1 MNFFKIIFTILIV
14 SIFSFMSAVAEQID
28 CAQYEV
34 SNPKYLECVQKNKNE
49 QLKSIKESL
58 DEIIPLSNPF
68 ARDTSDELIAPD
80 DTINIAPDD
89 TINKEYKIQA
99 EKPEEPSKPLIT
111 GQAEIKKYKLSAVL
125 IGNDEQYASFI
136 DPSGNYINLA
146 INEFLGE
153 NLKLVIIEKDEV
165 RFVSS
170 EGEIISLDFNNRI
183 EIKWSKK
190 IFL

>member
-68 ARDTSDELIAPD
+68 ARDTSDVL
-80 DTINIAPDD
+80 IAPDD

-183 EIKWSKK
+183 EIK
-190 IFL
+190 